1 MEAQNFTVAEA
12 AEYLNI
18 STTVLYELIKA
29 KPCVIPT
36 NGVFGKTM
44 ITRNDL
50 DDYIDFLYMDGG
62 YGVSD
67 D

>member
-12 AEYLNI
+12 AKYLNI

-36 NGVFGKTM
+36 HDVFGKTM
-44 ITRNDL
+44 ITKKAL

-62 YGVSD
+62 YGVND

>member
-1 MEAQNFTVAEA
+1 MESQNFTVAEA
-12 AEYLNI
+12 ADYLNI
-18 STTVLYELIKA
+18 SKTVCYELIKA

-36 NGVFGKTM
+36 HDVFGKTM
-44 ITRNDL
+44 ITKKAL

-62 YGVSD
+62 LVVAD